1 MIKKLLCV
9 VMFLTWSLQ
18 IKAEIN
24 QSTIFVLGSLDKE
37 TKQLFK
43 ETIYDQIHNY
53 AQTISI
59 ETQSNIYVFPYQN
72 QNQWQVVSLHVQG
85 NENHSYLL
93 DLSLEGHPL
102 RSLDEI
108 RQLVGL
114 DGSLKY
120 IGWSSYDEL
129 PPEKVFIASKIIA
142 QDYLYLYFKKKFYE
156 CSSLCFFDVLSKR
169 FHPFSGNSR
178 CLIICVYSLIFFLNL
193 RPSKVVNSI
202 NSRNHH

>member
-1 MIKKLLCV
+1 MIKKLLFV
-9 VMFLTWSLQ
+9 IMFLTFSLQ

-53 AQTISI
+53 AQTISL

-93 DLSLEGHPL
+93 DLSLELSLIHISEPTRHL
-102 RSLDEI
+102 RI
-108 RQLVGL
+108 
-114 DGSLKY
+114 
-120 IGWSSYDEL
+120 SYA
-129 PPEKVFIASKIIA
+129 VFC
-142 QDYLYLYFKKKFYE
+142 LKKK
-156 CSSLCFFDVLSKR
+156 
-169 FHPFSGNSR
+169 N
-178 CLIICVYSLIFFLNL
+178 
-193 RPSKVVNSI
+193 
-202 NSRNHH
+202 

>member
-1 MIKKLLCV
+1 MIKKLLFV
-9 VMFLTWSLQ
+9 VMFLTFSLQ

-24 QSTIFVLGSLDKE
+24 HSTIFVLGSLD
-37 TKQLFK
+37 K

-142 QDYLYLYFKKKFYE
+142 QDYLYLYF
-156 CSSLCFFDVLSKR
+156 
-169 FHPFSGNSR
+169 
-178 CLIICVYSLIFFLNL
+178 
-193 RPSKVVNSI
+193 
-202 NSRNHH
+202 

>member
-9 VMFLTWSLQ
+9 IVLLTWSLP
-18 IKAEIN
+18 IKSEIN
-24 QSTIFVLGSLDKE
+24 QATIFVLGNLDKK

-43 ETIYDQIHNY
+43 ETIYNQIHNY

-59 ETQSNIYVFPYQN
+59 EPQSSIYVFPYQN
-72 QNQWQVVSLHVQG
+72 QNQWQVVSLHVHG

-108 RQLVGL
+108 RQLVGI

-142 QDYLYLYFKKKFYE
+142 QDYLYLYF
-156 CSSLCFFDVLSKR
+156 
-169 FHPFSGNSR
+169 
-178 CLIICVYSLIFFLNL
+178 
-193 RPSKVVNSI
+193 
-202 NSRNHH
+202 

>member
-1 MIKKLLCV
+1 MIKKLLCIIV
-9 VMFLTWSLQ
+9 LLIWSLP

-24 QSTIFVLGSLDKE
+24 QATIFVLGSLDKE

-43 ETIYDQIHNY
+43 ETIYNQIHNY

-93 DLSLEGHPL
+93 DLSLEGHHIQ
-102 RSLDEI
+102 SIDEI

-142 QDYLYLYFKKKFYE
+142 QDYLYLYF
-156 CSSLCFFDVLSKR
+156 
-169 FHPFSGNSR
+169 
-178 CLIICVYSLIFFLNL
+178 
-193 RPSKVVNSI
+193 
-202 NSRNHH
+202 

>member
-9 VMFLTWSLQ
+9 VMLLTWSLP

-24 QSTIFVLGSLDKE
+24 QATIFVLGSLDKE

-142 QDYLYLYFKKKFYE
+142 QDYLYLYF
-156 CSSLCFFDVLSKR
+156 
-169 FHPFSGNSR
+169 
-178 CLIICVYSLIFFLNL
+178 
-193 RPSKVVNSI
+193 
-202 NSRNHH
+202 

>member
-9 VMFLTWSLQ
+9 IVLLTWSLP
-18 IKAEIN
+18 IKSEIN
-24 QSTIFVLGSLDKE
+24 QATIFVLGNLDKE
-37 TKQLFK
+37 TKQLFR
-43 ETIYDQIHNY
+43 ETIYNQIHNY

-59 ETQSNIYVFPYQN
+59 EPQSNIYVFPYQN

-93 DLSLEGHPL
+93 DLSLDGHPL

-142 QDYLYLYFKKKFYE
+142 RDYLYLYF
-156 CSSLCFFDVLSKR
+156 
-169 FHPFSGNSR
+169 
-178 CLIICVYSLIFFLNL
+178 
-193 RPSKVVNSI
+193 
-202 NSRNHH
+202 

>member
-9 VMFLTWSLQ
+9 IVLLTWSLP
-18 IKAEIN
+18 IKSEIN
-24 QSTIFVLGSLDKE
+24 QATIFVLGNLDKE
-37 TKQLFK
+37 TKQLFR
-43 ETIYDQIHNY
+43 ETIYNQIHNY

-59 ETQSNIYVFPYQN
+59 EPQSNIYVFPYQN
-72 QNQWQVVSLHVQG
+72 QNQWQVVSLHVHG

-142 QDYLYLYFKKKFYE
+142 QDYLYLYF
-156 CSSLCFFDVLSKR
+156 
-169 FHPFSGNSR
+169 
-178 CLIICVYSLIFFLNL
+178 
-193 RPSKVVNSI
+193 
-202 NSRNHH
+202 

>member
-9 VMFLTWSLQ
+9 IVLLTWSLP
-18 IKAEIN
+18 IKSEIN
-24 QSTIFVLGSLDKE
+24 QATIFVLGNLDKE
-37 TKQLFK
+37 TKQLFR
-43 ETIYDQIHNY
+43 ETIYNQIHNY

-59 ETQSNIYVFPYQN
+59 EPQSNIYVFPYQN

-85 NENHSYLL
+85 NEKHSYLL

-142 QDYLYLYFKKKFYE
+142 QDYLYLYF
-156 CSSLCFFDVLSKR
+156 
-169 FHPFSGNSR
+169 
-178 CLIICVYSLIFFLNL
+178 
-193 RPSKVVNSI
+193 
-202 NSRNHH
+202 

>member
-1 MIKKLLCV
+1 MIKKLSCV
-9 VMFLTWSLQ
+9 FMLLTFSLQ

-37 TKQLFK
+37 TKQLFR

-72 QNQWQVVSLHVQG
+72 QNEWQVVSLHVQG

-142 QDYLYLYFKKKFYE
+142 QDYLYLYF
-156 CSSLCFFDVLSKR
+156 
-169 FHPFSGNSR
+169 
-178 CLIICVYSLIFFLNL
+178 
-193 RPSKVVNSI
+193 
-202 NSRNHH
+202 

>member
-9 VMFLTWSLQ
+9 ILLLTWSLP

-24 QSTIFVLGSLDKE
+24 QATIFVLGSLDKE
-37 TKQLFK
+37 TRQLFR

-53 AQTISI
+53 AQTIST
-59 ETQSNIYVFPYQN
+59 ETQSNIYVFPY

-142 QDYLYLYFKKKFYE
+142 QDYLYLYF
-156 CSSLCFFDVLSKR
+156 
-169 FHPFSGNSR
+169 
-178 CLIICVYSLIFFLNL
+178 
-193 RPSKVVNSI
+193 
-202 NSRNHH
+202 